1 MILDRLIFWARF
13 TTVLGE
19 PSGPPVTHK
28 IVESNFRVVDNNKQF
43 LLLNNSDGRDIKGG
57 MIKISTV
64 GMQFILCG
72 LLGWVSEVVFTG
84 ITDPFKNKR
93 FSLTSTTYL
102 WMFPIYGLLAFCYP
116 PIHDIIRNYD
126 WFVRGFIYMIAFF
139 AVEYVTGWILKK
151 VTGDFVWQYTSR
163 FNLHGLI
170 QLPHA
175 PVWFF
180 AGLGFEKIYPYIVR
194 LSKVSFL

>member
-1 MILDRLIFWARF
+1 MIKVS
-13 TTVLGE
+13 VL
-19 PSGPPVTHK
+19 TM
-28 IVESNFRVVDNNKQF
+28 QF
-43 LLLNNSDGRDIKGG
+43 LL
-57 MIKISTV
+57 
-64 GMQFILCG
+64 CG
-72 LLGWVSEVVFTG
+72 ALGWMAEVVFTG
-84 ITDPFKNKR
+84 IIDPIKNKR

-102 WMFPIYGLLAFCYP
+102 WMFPIYGLMAFIYP
-116 PIHDIIRNYD
+116 PLYKMIGGYEWYI
-126 WFVRGFIYMIAFF
+126 RGFIYMCLFF

-180 AGLGFEKIYPYIVR
+180 AGLGFEHIYPFIVR
-194 LSKVSFL
+194 LSKFMIS